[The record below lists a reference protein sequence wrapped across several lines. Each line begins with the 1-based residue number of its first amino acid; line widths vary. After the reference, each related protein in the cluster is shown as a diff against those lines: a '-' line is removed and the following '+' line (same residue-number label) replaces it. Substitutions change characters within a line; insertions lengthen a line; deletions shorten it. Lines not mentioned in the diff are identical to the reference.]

1 MDLGHLLTFRIV
13 ADRGSFSRAA
23 QELGLSQPAVSN
35 QIRTLEARLGQR
47 LLDRGGRS
55 VEMTPAGEVVYQAA
69 LRMLEQQDRLRHD
82 LANISE
88 EVSGRLAIGSSTGP
102 GELLLPRLCAE
113 FSRLYPDVQLALEVH
128 DTQAVCERVLAG
140 RVEIGF
146 VGAAR
151 AQRGLAFEAVITDE
165 LVLAAPADHLLAS
178 RKSVS
183 VEELA
188 DIPMLVQQ
196 QGSGVRAVVED
207 ALAQKGTSRG
217 PHSVAMEMGLQ
228 QSVKAAVL
236 DGLGVTVISRSAIAR
251 ELEQG
256 ALVAVSIV
264 DPPLT
269 RDFHAV
275 WRDGRT
281 LSRASAAFLDFVRD
295 ALGPEGRGTRA

>member
-35 QIRTLEARLGQR
+35 QIRSLEARLGQR

-69 LRMLEQQDRLRHD
+69 LRMLEIQDRLRHD
-82 LANISE
+82 LASITE
-88 EVSGRLAIGSSTGP
+88 EISGRLTIGSSTGP

-113 FSRLYPDVQLALEVH
+113 FSALYPDVQLALEVH
-128 DTQAVCERVLAG
+128 DTQAVCERVLEG
-140 RVEIGF
+140 RTEIGF

-151 AQRGLAFEAVITDE
+151 PQRGLEFEAVITDE
-165 LVLAAPADHLLAS
+165 LVLAAPPDHPVAS
-178 RKSVS
+178 RGSVG

-188 DIPMLVQQ
+188 TIPMIVQQ
-196 QGSGVRAVVED
+196 KGSGVRAVVED
-207 ALAQKGTSRG
+207 ALAGLGAPRASYA
-217 PHSVAMEMGLQ
+217 VVMEMGLQ
-228 QSVKAAVL
+228 QSVKAAAL
-236 DGLGVTVISRSAIAR
+236 DGLGVTVISRSAIER
-251 ELEQG
+251 EVEQG
-256 ALVAVSIV
+256 ALVAVPIV

-275 WRDGRT
+275 QRDGRT
-281 LSRASAAFLDFVRD
+281 LSRASSAFLEFARD
-295 ALGPEGRGTRA
+295 ALAVSTERDA